1 MTGYGR
7 GEISRNGLTA
17 VAELRSVNS
26 RFLEITTRLP
36 RAYTLRE
43 NDVKEIVRKK
53 TLRGNIN
60 VTVTIEHTNQNDA
73 PLKINRSA
81 AKAYYKLLNELRKS
95 VRISKPVALEH
106 LLQFSEVLEPEE
118 VDKSDNG
125 EWLVIEQA
133 LNQAL
138 DELRVMRKQEGAELK
153 HDFEQRIQS
162 IGQLLT
168 EIEEESKQRIPEE
181 RERLRAR
188 VTKLL
193 EDTSIIDDRRLELE
207 IALLAD
213 KLDITE
219 ECVRFRSHNKLF
231 LEALNN
237 EEAAGRKLNF
247 LLQEMNREAN
257 TIASKSYN
265 APIAHKAIAIKEELE
280 RLREQLQNIE

>member
-7 GEISRNGLTA
+7 NEIARNGLIVLT
-17 VAELRSVNS
+17 ELRSVNS
-26 RFLEITTRLP
+26 RFLEVTTRLP
-36 RAYTLRE
+36 RAYSQRE

-60 VTVTIEHTNQNDA
+60 VAVTIERTNQNEV

-81 AKAYYKLLNELRKS
+81 AKAYFKLLNELRKTVKIQKTVS
-95 VRISKPVALEH
+95 LEN
-106 LLQFSEVLEPEE
+106 LLQFSEVLEPE
-118 VDKSDNG
+118 DSDPNDNA
-125 EWLVIEQA
+125 EWLIVIESM
-133 LNQAL
+133 NKAL
-138 DELRVMRKQEGAELK
+138 DELVIMRMQEGAELK
-153 HDFEQRIQS
+153 RDFEQRIQS
-162 IGQLLT
+162 ISQLLN
-168 EIEEESKQRIPEE
+168 EIEEGSKQRIPEE
-181 RERLRAR
+181 RERLRNRIAQ
-188 VTKLL
+188 LL
-193 EDTSIIDDRRLELE
+193 EDKSIIDDRRLELE
-207 IALLAD
+207 ITLLAD

-231 LEALNN
+231 LGALNN

-265 APIAHKAIAIKEELE
+265 APISHKAIAIKEELE